1 MLCIVSVSVHSLCIV
16 LLLFKF
22 DGSSKLKK
30 FDALI
35 RVVTRSFMCF
45 APRDILAVK
54 KELGHSTQC
63 SHGKAKKVFSTTSSG
78 RSVCDNEEYHT
89 TQTDHVQQA
98 VDDTG
103 RFYHVTW

>member
-63 SHGKAKKVFSTTSSG
+63 SHGKAKKVFSTTSSWIMMLMMMIL
-78 RSVCDNEEYHT
+78 RMMMMMMML
-89 TQTDHVQQA
+89 
-98 VDDTG
+98 
-103 RFYHVTW
+103 R